1 MLHHIPGLEFLNGT
15 DTIGNLRMWILL
27 AAGMAVYAVVTFVS
41 CRVAMKR
48 FERVDMRFSLLSQLK
63 NRSAALKHP
72 NGFLHI
78 DWLWL
83 YAEIIVSVRPLPVAA
98 S

>member
-1 MLHHIPGLEFLNGT
+1 MLHHIPGMEFLNGT

-48 FERVDMRFSLLSQLK
+48 FERVDM
-63 NRSAALKHP
+63 
-72 NGFLHI
+72 
-78 DWLWL
+78 
-83 YAEIIVSVRPLPVAA
+83 
-98 S
+98 